1 MTTLRTAGAR
11 EVVDQDLD
19 HILSLAS
26 SELAGLSGA
35 SLLIT
40 GGAGFLGHYLVQAAA
55 RWNERHPDADP
66 IAVTV
71 YDNYVR
77 GVPPWLDEVAR
88 SPDVTLVEHDI
99 RGPLPDD
106 VPDFDAIV
114 HAAGIASPTFYRRNP
129 LEMMDANVG
138 GLRTLLDHARRQADR
153 GHPVRG
159 FLFFSSSEVYGDPLP
174 GNIPTPETYR
184 GNVSFTG
191 PRACYD
197 EAKRYGETLSVTFAR
212 QFGLPVKIVRPFNN
226 YGPGLKITDRRVIPD
241 FAADILSGRDI
252 VVLSDGSPTRTFCY
266 VADAVVGYY
275 KALVRGRPGEP
286 YNIGVEEPEI
296 SVLNLAE
303 RMSAIGRELLGYRGK
318 GVHRTSEER
327 DYLEDNPT
335 RRCPV
340 IDKARME
347 LGYEPGIGLDEGLR
361 RSLLW
366 YAEHK
371 EGTEA

>member
-11 EVVDQDLD
+11 DVVDQDLD
-19 HILSLAS
+19 HILSTAS

-40 GGAGFLGHYLVQAAA
+40 GGAGFLGHYLVQAAT

-71 YDNYVR
+71 YDNYAR
-77 GVPPWLDEVAR
+77 GVPTWLDEVAR
-88 SPDVTLVEHDI
+88 GRDVTLVEHDI

-106 VPDFDAIV
+106 VPDFDAII

-153 GHPVRG
+153 GRPVRG

-197 EAKRYGETLSVTFAR
+197 EAKRYGETLCVTFAR
-212 QFGLPVKIVRPFNN
+212 QFGVPVKIVRPFNN

-241 FAADILSGRDI
+241 FAADILSGKDI

-275 KALVRGRPGEP
+275 KALVRGGPGEP

-296 SVLNLAE
+296 SVLDLAE
-303 RMSAIGRELLGYRGK
+303 RMAATGRELFGYPGK
-318 GVHRTSEER
+318 VVHRSPEER
-327 DYLEDNPT
+327 DYLEDNPS

-340 IDKARME
+340 IAKARGE
-347 LGYEPGIGLDEGLR
+347 LGYEPGIELDEGLR
-361 RSLLW
+361 RSLVW
-366 YAEHK
+366 YTEHR
-371 EGTEA
+371 EGTED

>member
-1 MTTLRTAGAR
+1 MATLRTAGAR

-19 HILSLAS
+19 HILSRAS

-40 GGAGFLGHYLVQAAA
+40 GGAGFLGHYLVQAAT
-55 RWNERHPDADP
+55 RWNERNPDADP

-71 YDNYVR
+71 YDNYAR

-99 RGPLPDD
+99 RGPLPAE
-106 VPDFDAIV
+106 VPDFDAMI

-138 GLRTLLDHARRQADR
+138 GLRTLLDHARAQAGR

-197 EAKRYGETLSVTFAR
+197 EAKRYGETLCVTFAR
-212 QFGLPVKIVRPFNN
+212 QFDVPVKIVRPFNN

-241 FAADILSGRDI
+241 FAADILADKDI

-275 KALVRGRPGEP
+275 KALVRGGSGEP
-286 YNIGVEEPEI
+286 FNIGVEEPEI
-296 SVLNLAE
+296 SVLDLAE
-303 RMSAIGRELLGYRGK
+303 RMAAIGKELLGYRGTV
-318 GVHRTSEER
+318 VHRPPEER

-340 IDKARME
+340 IDKARTE
-347 LGYEPGIGLDEGLR
+347 LGYEPGIDLDEGLR
-361 RSLLW
+361 RSMVW
-366 YAEHK
+366 YAEHRG
-371 EGTEA
+371 GTES

>member
-1 MTTLRTAGAR
+1 MATLRTVEAR
-11 EVVDQDLD
+11 EVVDRDLD
-19 HILSLAS
+19 HILSNAS
-26 SELAGLSGA
+26 EELAGLSGA
-35 SLLIT
+35 SVLIT
-40 GGAGFLGHYLVQAAA
+40 GGAGFLGHYLVQAAT
-55 RWNERHPDADP
+55 RWNERHPNDDP

-71 YDNYVR
+71 YDNYAR
-77 GVPPWLDEVAR
+77 GVPEWLDEVAR
-88 SPDVTLVEHDI
+88 SPHVSLVEHDI
-99 RGPLPDD
+99 RGPLPAD
-106 VPDFDAIV
+106 VPEFDAII
-114 HAAGIASPTFYRRNP
+114 HAAGIASPIYYRRNP

-138 GLRTLLDHARRQADR
+138 GLRTLLDHARRQAER

-174 GNIPTPETYR
+174 GNIPTPESYR

-197 EAKRYGETLSVTFAR
+197 EAKRYGETLCVTFAR
-212 QFGLPVKIVRPFNN
+212 QFGLPTTMVRPFNN

-241 FAADILSGRDI
+241 FAADILSGKDI
-252 VVLSDGSPTRTFCY
+252 VILSDGTPTRTFCY

-286 YNIGVEEPEI
+286 YNIGTTDPEI
-296 SVLNLAE
+296 SVLDLAE
-303 RMSAIGRELLGYRGK
+303 RMATIGREVLGYRGEV
-318 GVHRTSEER
+318 VHRPPDDP
-327 DYLEDNPT
+327 DYLEDNPA

-340 IDKARME
+340 IDKARAE
-347 LGYEPGIGLDEGLR
+347 LGYEPGIDLDEGLR

-366 YAEHK
+366 YSEHR